1 MLATVASEVS
11 GPAQLTPQPN
21 ILSVATEGED
31 TFRTMSTTAVL
42 EKEVHT
48 LDEATVRFCGDSGDG
63 MQLAG
68 TQFTNTSAL
77 MGNDIATFPDFPAE
91 IRAPQ
96 GTLAG
101 VSGFQ
106 VHFSSTDIYTPGD
119 TVDALVAMNPAAL
132 ATNIGD
138 LRTGGILIVN
148 SDAFEAKGLDQAGY
162 DTNPLEDGTLKSYR
176 LHKVGMTKLT
186 RAAVEGLD
194 MSQKEKDRCRNFF
207 AMGLVF
213 WLYDRPLEPTL
224 RYIEDKFG
232 KKPEIAQANTAALK
246 AGYHYG
252 ETVEAINT
260 QFHVP
265 KAKLPP
271 GKYTSIVGNTA
282 LAYGLMTAA
291 RLSNKR
297 LFLGAYPITPASS
310 ILEELARHKNFDV
323 LTFQAEDEIAAMTAT
338 IGAAFAGAMAVTAS
352 SGPGIAL
359 KGEGIGLA
367 IMTEL
372 PMVVI
377 NVQRGGPSTGL
388 PTKTEQADLFQAI
401 FGRNGECPM
410 PVIAACSPA
419 DCFDVAQEAWRIAVR
434 YMVPVMLL
442 TDGYIANGSEPW
454 RIPKYADLK
463 KIEITHPGP
472 PSNGD
477 HFLPYRRDE
486 RLARPWALPGTPGL
500 EHRIGGLEKQD
511 ITGNVSYDPSNHQH
525 MVNLRAEKV
534 ARVAN
539 DIPPQKLDGPPSGD
553 LLVLSWGGTYG
564 ACATAV
570 HNVQAKGK
578 AVTHCH
584 LRWVNPLPKD
594 LGDIMKRFKKVLIPE
609 LNLGQLRTIIRAN
622 YLVDAIGLNKVQ
634 GKPFSVAEVANKME
648 TVLRGDTS
656 STEAAPEMTD
666 LEAPPKAILEKVAHG
681 G

>member
-1 MLATVASEVS
+1 
-11 GPAQLTPQPN
+11 
-21 ILSVATEGED
+21 
-31 TFRTMSTTAVL
+31 MSTAVL
-42 EKEVHT
+42 DKQDKQVLT

-106 VHFSSTDIYTPGD
+106 VHFSSKDIYTPGD

-132 ATNIGD
+132 ATNVGD
-138 LRTGGILIVN
+138 LRSGGILIVN
-148 SDAFEAKGLDQAGY
+148 SDAFESKGLDQAGY
-162 DTNPLEDGTLKSYR
+162 DTNPLEDGSLKSYR
-176 LHKVGMTKLT
+176 LHTVAMTKLT
-186 RAAVEGLD
+186 RAAVDGLEL
-194 MSQKEKDRCRNFF
+194 SQKEKDRCRNFF

-224 RYIEDKFG
+224 RYIDDKFG
-232 KKPEIAQANTAALK
+232 KKPEIAQANTMALK

-265 KAKLPP
+265 KAKLEP

-372 PMVVI
+372 PMVVV

-388 PTKTEQADLFQAI
+388 PTKTEQADLYQAV

-410 PVIAACSPA
+410 PVVAASSPA
-419 DCFDVAQEAWRIAVR
+419 DCFDVAQEAWRLAVR

-463 KIEITHPGP
+463 KIEIKHPGP
-472 PSNGD
+472 ASNGD
-477 HFLPYRRDE
+477 VFLPYKRDE
-486 RLARPWALPGTPGL
+486 RLSRPWAIPGTPGL

-511 ITGNVSYDPSNHQH
+511 ITGNVSYDPANHQH
-525 MVNLRAEKV
+525 MVNTRAKKV
-534 ARVAN
+534 ENIAN
-539 DIPPQKLDGPPSGD
+539 ELPPQKIDGPATGD
-553 LLVLSWGGTYG
+553 LIVVSWGGTYG

-578 AVTHCH
+578 AVSHCH
-584 LRWVNPLPKD
+584 LRYLNPLPKD
-594 LGDIMKRFKKVLIPE
+594 LGDILKRFKRVLIPE
-609 LNLGQLRTIIRAN
+609 LNLGQLRTIIRAK
-622 YLVDAIGLNKVQ
+622 YLIDAIGLNKVQ
-634 GKPFSVAEVANKME
+634 GKPFSVAEVVDKIEAL
-648 TVLRGDTS
+648 LRGDMKDTQVRPEKIDS
-656 STEAAPEMTD
+656 EST
-666 LEAPPKAILEKVAHG
+666 PKAVLERAAHG